1 MQKKEHKIGET
12 FHCGTFHLKCV
23 KATKGQCVGCFF
35 QNNISCIDLDLICIR
50 ENMSERLGFCNRLF
64 REDMTDVIFVK
75 VEE

>member
-1 MQKKEHKIGET
+1 MSKKEYKIGEI

-23 KATKGQCVGCFF
+23 KATKRQCVGCFF
-35 QNNISCIDLDLICIR
+35 QNNGSNISCLRKDI
-50 ENMSERLGFCNRLF
+50 NERLGNCHRLF